1 MLNDKDNQD
10 VNNIIKQSFKQ
21 YNNDTKHV
29 DELAEMLKIDKSMIN
44 ILKPSTDSEITVMS
58 IGDQSKCY
66 LYSFEGSIA
75 VKVMLQYALDNDNIN
90 IIRPLIQSL
99 IDDMKE
105 ITEEDNN
112 NDDE

>member
-1 MLNDKDNQD
+1 
-10 VNNIIKQSFKQ
+10 
-21 YNNDTKHV
+21 
-29 DELAEMLKIDKSMIN
+29 
-44 ILKPSTDSEITVMS
+44 
-58 IGDQSKCY
+58 
-66 LYSFEGSIA
+66 
-75 VKVMLQYALDNDNIN
+75 MLQYALDNDNIN